1 MGLTIN
7 IKELLRI
14 ILPLLILALL
24 IKSYMSSFFL
34 FYPGDIIFAFSLA
47 ILTFRNSGIL
57 LYILLFFL
65 GLLESLDFLG
75 VEIFLIAYFIFLGIL
90 LNHSRKYFAFE
101 RLESKI
107 VVWFLSIFSFL
118 ILRFAIYFYK
128 LNIFINWMFILN
140 FALKS
145 FYYVSTTFLWV
156 LIFYKILGIFLYKE
170 A

>member
-1 MGLTIN
+1 
-7 IKELLRI
+7 
-14 ILPLLILALL
+14 
-24 IKSYMSSFFL
+24 
-34 FYPGDIIFAFSLA
+34 
-47 ILTFRNSGIL
+47 
-57 LYILLFFL
+57 L

-107 VVWFLSIFSFL
+107 AVWFLSIFSFL